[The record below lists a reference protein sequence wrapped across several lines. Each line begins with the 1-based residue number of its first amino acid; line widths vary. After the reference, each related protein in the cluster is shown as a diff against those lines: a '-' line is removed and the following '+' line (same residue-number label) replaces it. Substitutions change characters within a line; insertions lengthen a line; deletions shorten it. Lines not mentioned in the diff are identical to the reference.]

1 MFSHNRH
8 HNIPSV
14 QFEHKLQRVFKGTPV
29 PWLQSEWPEN
39 LTWILVISRFS
50 RFWLCFQP
58 DYCWKWCVWGSEP
71 LWKREKVIFWL
82 ETRLRSFKTFE
93 ISLKSWKWPQKWQK
107 RHGRDVG
114 GKWGPKAFLLKKN
127 SGKTI
132 REEKIEKT
140 FYFFL
145 VFFGRL
151 HKIFKNFQ
159 NLFFS
164 GRNFSIFFLA
174 AGFSRIFF

>member
-1 MFSHNRH
+1 MTSVRMAGKSDLDSCDFEVFTVLTLFSARLLLEMMCLG
-8 HNIPSV
+8 V
-14 QFEHKLQRVFKGTPV
+14 RTVMEAK
-29 PWLQSEWPEN
+29 
-39 LTWILVISRFS
+39 
-50 RFWLCFQP
+50 
-58 DYCWKWCVWGSEP
+58 
-71 LWKREKVIFWL
+71 KVIFRL

-151 HKIFKNFQ
+151 HKNFKNFQ